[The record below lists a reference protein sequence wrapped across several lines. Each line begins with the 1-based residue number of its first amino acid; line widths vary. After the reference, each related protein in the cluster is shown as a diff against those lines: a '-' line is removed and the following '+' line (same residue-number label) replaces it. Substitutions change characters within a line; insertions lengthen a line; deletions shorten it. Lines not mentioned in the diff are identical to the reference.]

1 MDFIWLQVGFHR
13 LQAVNDDGESA
24 GLRNIESGGVTTGK
38 PKGRWSDDDDD
49 GGDVRGDEDD
59 DMDDK
64 FEFKLNTKL

>member
-38 PKGRWSDDDDD
+38 PKGRRSNDDDD
-49 GGDVRGDEDD
+49 GGDD

-64 FEFKLNTKL
+64 IEFKLNVQL

>member
-38 PKGRWSDDDDD
+38 PKGRWSDDDGD

-64 FEFKLNTKL
+64 FEFKLNVKL